1 MQLSISENL
10 AGREEIAEFDEELYR
25 KLIKQIVVYKDDS
38 VRVIFPNNN
47 SIKIATGIY
56 KIRKGAD
63 MPQTAVKKKVSMIP
77 AKPQYDRSI
86 KLSEKK
92 LRVAAYCRVSTEL
105 EEQESS
111 YEAQV
116 EYYTRKIEETDNW
129 KMAEIYADDG
139 KSATNTK
146 KRDDF
151 NAMIKDALDG
161 KIDMILTK
169 TVSRFARNTVDFLLT
184 IRKLKE
190 KNVAV
195 VFEKEGVNTLDGTG
209 EILITILS
217 SLAQEE
223 SRNISEN
230 TRWGVVRRFENGKM
244 IVDHNKFMGYTKNE
258 NGDLVI
264 AQEEA
269 EIVRLIFRLYL
280 EGYSAKKISQYLEE
294 NEIKTATGQD
304 KWYDSVIFK
313 MLRNEKYMGD
323 ALLQKTYTVDFMT
336 KKKVINKG
344 IVPQYYVEDDH
355 EPIIPKE
362 LFYRVQ
368 EELARRAA
376 MNKAAVT
383 RKKNQKSKFS
393 SEYARTGLLLCG
405 DCGQEY
411 RRVTWSRN
419 GKKKIVWRCSNRLT
433 NGTKHCKK
441 SKTLEEVALNRAVM
455 EAINRITR
463 GDGDFVGAF
472 RQNVIRVIGSYGGE
486 QEPDEYDEKNKEKEE
501 EMVALIAENARVD
514 SYTDE
519 FDERYRRIAEEITTL
534 KEEQIEARRK
544 KKLADSYEQRLKD
557 MDSFLEKQTCQIPEF
572 DNDLVRRLIASIKVV
587 SAKKLIIQFQSGIVM
602 EQEIRYE

>member
-1 MQLSISENL
+1 
-10 AGREEIAEFDEELYR
+10 
-25 KLIKQIVVYKDDS
+25 
-38 VRVIFPNNN
+38 
-47 SIKIATGIY
+47 
-56 KIRKGAD
+56 
-63 MPQTAVKKKVSMIP
+63 MPATAVPKKVSMIP

-116 EYYTRKIEETDNW
+116 EYYTRKIQETENW
-129 KMAEIYADDG
+129 KLAGIYADDG

-151 NAMIKDALDG
+151 KAMIKDAESG

-169 TVSRFARNTVDFLLT
+169 SVSRFARNTVDSLLT

-230 TRWGVVRRFENGKM
+230 TRWGVVRKFEKGKV
-244 IVDHNKFMGYTKNE
+244 IVNHNKFMGYTKNE

-264 AQEEA
+264 VPKEA
-269 EIVRLIFRLYL
+269 EIVRLVFRLYL
-280 EGYSAKKISQYLEE
+280 EGYSTGKIAKYLEE
-294 NEIKTATGQD
+294 QKIKTATGLE
-304 KWYDSVIFK
+304 KWHDTVVLK

-336 KKKVINKG
+336 KKKVMNKG

-355 EPIIPKE
+355 EAIIPKD

-368 EELARRAA
+368 EELARRASV
-376 MNKAAVT
+376 NKSAVT
-383 RKKNQKSKFS
+383 RKKNMKSKYS
-393 SEYARTGLLLCG
+393 SEYALTGILLCG
-405 DCGQEY
+405 ECGQEY
-411 RRVTWSRN
+411 RRVTWARN

-433 NGTKHCKK
+433 NGTKYCKD
-441 SKTLEEVALNRAVM
+441 SVTLEEGILNRTVM
-455 EAINRITR
+455 EAIHRITCN
-463 GDGDFVGAF
+463 DGNFASAH
-472 RQNVIRVIGSYGGE
+472 RQNVIRVIGSYGRE
-486 QEPDEYDEKNKEKEE
+486 QEPDEYDEKIKAKQE
-501 EMVALIAENARVD
+501 EMVSLIAENAAIS

-519 FDERYRRIAEEITTL
+519 FDERYRRIAEEISTL
-534 KEEQIEARRK
+534 KEEQLEARRK
-544 KKLADSYEQRLKD
+544 KKLAESYNRRVQD
-557 MDSFLEKQTCQIPEF
+557 MDNFLKQQTYQMPEF
-572 DNDLVRRLIASIKVV
+572 DNDLVRRLIANIKVV
-587 SAKKLIIQFQSGIVM
+587 SEDKLLIQFQSGIVM
-602 EQEIRYE
+602 EQEIRYD

>member
-1 MQLSISENL
+1 
-10 AGREEIAEFDEELYR
+10 
-25 KLIKQIVVYKDDS
+25 
-38 VRVIFPNNN
+38 
-47 SIKIATGIY
+47 
-56 KIRKGAD
+56 
-63 MPQTAVKKKVSMIP
+63 MPATAVPKKVSMIP

-116 EYYTRKIEETDNW
+116 EYYTRKIQETENW
-129 KMAEIYADDG
+129 KLAGIYADDR

-151 NAMIKDALDG
+151 KAMIKDAESG

-169 TVSRFARNTVDFLLT
+169 SVSRFARNTVDSLLT

-230 TRWGVVRRFENGKM
+230 TRWGVVRKFEKGKV
-244 IVDHNKFMGYTKNE
+244 IVNHNKFMGYTKNE

-264 AQEEA
+264 VPKEA
-269 EIVRLIFRLYL
+269 EIVRLVFRLYL
-280 EGYSAKKISQYLEE
+280 EGYSTGKIAKYLEE
-294 NEIKTATGQD
+294 QKIKTATGLE
-304 KWYDSVIFK
+304 KWHDTVVLK

-336 KKKVINKG
+336 KKKVMNKG

-355 EPIIPKE
+355 EAIIPKD

-368 EELARRAA
+368 EELARRASV
-376 MNKAAVT
+376 NKSAVT
-383 RKKNQKSKFS
+383 RKKNMKSKYS
-393 SEYARTGLLLCG
+393 SEYALTGILLCG
-405 DCGQEY
+405 ECGQEY
-411 RRVTWSRN
+411 RRVTWARN

-433 NGTKHCKK
+433 NGTKYCKD
-441 SKTLEEVALNRAVM
+441 SVTLEEGILNRTVM
-455 EAINRITR
+455 EAIHRITCN
-463 GDGDFVGAF
+463 DGNFASAL
-472 RQNVIRVIGSYGGE
+472 RQNVIRVIGSYGRE
-486 QEPDEYDEKNKEKEE
+486 QEPDEYDEKIKAKQE
-501 EMVALIAENARVD
+501 EMVSLIAENAAIS

-519 FDERYRRIAEEITTL
+519 FDERYRRIAEEISTL
-534 KEEQIEARRK
+534 KEEQLEARRK
-544 KKLADSYEQRLKD
+544 KKLAESYNRRVQD
-557 MDSFLEKQTCQIPEF
+557 MDNFLKQQTYQMPEF
-572 DNDLVRRLIASIKVV
+572 DNDLVRRLIANIKVV
-587 SAKKLIIQFQSGIVM
+587 SEDKLLIQFQSGIVM
-602 EQEIRYE
+602 EQEIRYD

>member
-1 MQLSISENL
+1 MTIYETIKVAISVKQ
-10 AGREEIAEFDEELYR
+10 AAEHYGLKVNRNGMACCPFHNDRHPSLKLNEDYFFCFGCGAKGDVIDLVARLFDL
-25 KLIKQIVVYKDDS
+25 
-38 VRVIFPNNN
+38 
-47 SIKIATGIY
+47 
-56 KIRKGAD
+56 
-63 MPQTAVKKKVSMIP
+63 
-77 AKPQYDRSI
+77 
-86 KLSEKK
+86 
-92 LRVAAYCRVSTEL
+92 
-105 EEQESS
+105 SS
-111 YEAQV
+111 YEAAQKLAADFGLDPKPPTAAAMV
-116 EYYTRKIEETDNW
+116 KPKRPYIRQFRENEMLCFRVLTDYLHLLEDWKIR
-129 KMAEIYADDG
+129 YAP
-139 KSATNTK
+139 KTPE
-146 KRDDF
+146 
-151 NAMIKDALDG
+151 DALDDRFVEACQMHCYIEYMADVLTVGDLEERVALVDKLMQDG
-161 KIDMILTK
+161 KIAFLQEYIT
-169 TVSRFARNTVDFLLT
+169 RN
-184 IRKLKE
+184 
-190 KNVAV
+190 
-195 VFEKEGVNTLDGTG
+195 
-209 EILITILS
+209 
-217 SLAQEE
+217 
-223 SRNISEN
+223 
-230 TRWGVVRRFENGKM
+230 
-244 IVDHNKFMGYTKNE
+244 HNKFMGYTKNE

-264 AQEEA
+264 VPEEA

-294 NEIKTATGQD
+294 NGIKTATGQD

-368 EELARRAA
+368 EELARRAS
-376 MNKAAVT
+376 MNKSAVT

-393 SEYARTGLLLCG
+393 SEYALTGLLLCG

-433 NGTKHCKK
+433 NGTKNCKK
-441 SKTLEEVALNRAVM
+441 SESLEEGALNRAVM

-472 RQNVIRVIGSYGGE
+472 RQNVIRVIGSYSGE
-486 QEPDEYDEKNKEKEE
+486 QEPDEYDEKIKEKEA
-501 EMVALIAENARVD
+501 EMVALITENARVG

-519 FDERYRRIAEEITTL
+519 FDERYRRIAEEITIL
-534 KEEQIEARRK
+534 KEEQIETRRK

-587 SAKKLIIQFQSGIVM
+587 SAKKLIIRFQSGIVM

>member
-1 MQLSISENL
+1 MLS
-10 AGREEIAEFDEELYR
+10 
-25 KLIKQIVVYKDDS
+25 
-38 VRVIFPNNN
+38 
-47 SIKIATGIY
+47 
-56 KIRKGAD
+56 
-63 MPQTAVKKKVSMIP
+63 VSMIP

-116 EYYTRKIEETDNW
+116 EYYTRKMEETDNW

-169 TVSRFARNTVDFLLT
+169 SVSQFARNTVDSLLT

-244 IVDHNKFMGYTKNE
+244 IVNHNKFMGYTKNE
-258 NGDLVI
+258 SGDLVI
-264 AQEEA
+264 VPEEA

-294 NEIKTATGQD
+294 NGIKTATGQD

-368 EELARRAA
+368 EELARRAS
-376 MNKAAVT
+376 MNKSSVT
-383 RKKNQKSKFS
+383 CKKNQKSKFS
-393 SEYARTGLLLCG
+393 SEYAITGLLLCG

-433 NGTKHCKK
+433 NGTKNCKK
-441 SKTLEEVALNRAVM
+441 SETLEEGALNRAVM

-486 QEPDEYDEKNKEKEE
+486 QEPDEYDEKIKEKEE
-501 EMVALIAENARVD
+501 EMVDLIAENAMVG

-534 KEEQIEARRK
+534 TEEQIETRRK

-587 SAKKLIIQFQSGIVM
+587 SAEKLTIQFQSGIVM

>member
-1 MQLSISENL
+1 
-10 AGREEIAEFDEELYR
+10 
-25 KLIKQIVVYKDDS
+25 
-38 VRVIFPNNN
+38 
-47 SIKIATGIY
+47 
-56 KIRKGAD
+56 
-63 MPQTAVKKKVSMIP
+63 MPATAVPKKVSMIP

-116 EYYTRKIEETDNW
+116 EYYTRKIQETENW
-129 KMAEIYADDG
+129 KLAGIYADDG

-151 NAMIKDALDG
+151 KAMIKDAESG

-169 TVSRFARNTVDFLLT
+169 SVSRFARNTVDSLLT

-230 TRWGVVRRFENGKM
+230 TRWGVVRKFEKGKV
-244 IVDHNKFMGYTKNE
+244 IVNHNKFMGYTKNE

-264 AQEEA
+264 VPKEA
-269 EIVRLIFRLYL
+269 EIVRLVFRLYL
-280 EGYSAKKISQYLEE
+280 EGYSTGKIAKYLEE
-294 NEIKTATGQD
+294 QKIKTATGLE
-304 KWYDSVIFK
+304 KWHDTVVLK

-336 KKKVINKG
+336 KKKVMNKG

-355 EPIIPKE
+355 EAIIPKD

-368 EELARRAA
+368 EELARRASV
-376 MNKAAVT
+376 NKSAVT
-383 RKKNQKSKFS
+383 RKKNMKSKYS
-393 SEYARTGLLLCG
+393 SEHALTGILLCG
-405 DCGQEY
+405 ECGQEY
-411 RRVTWSRN
+411 RRVTWARN

-433 NGTKHCKK
+433 NGTKYCKD
-441 SKTLEEVALNRAVM
+441 SVTLEEGILNRTVM
-455 EAINRITR
+455 EAIHRITCN
-463 GDGDFVGAF
+463 DGNFASAL
-472 RQNVIRVIGSYGGE
+472 RQNVIRVIGSYGRE
-486 QEPDEYDEKNKEKEE
+486 QEPDEYDEKIKAKQE
-501 EMVALIAENARVD
+501 EMVSLIAENAAIS

-519 FDERYRRIAEEITTL
+519 FDERYRRIAEEISTL
-534 KEEQIEARRK
+534 KEEQLEARRK
-544 KKLADSYEQRLKD
+544 KKLAESYNRRVQD
-557 MDSFLEKQTCQIPEF
+557 MDNFLKQQTYQMPEF
-572 DNDLVRRLIASIKVV
+572 DNDLVRRLIANIKVV
-587 SAKKLIIQFQSGIVM
+587 SEDKLLIQFQSGIVM
-602 EQEIRYE
+602 EQEIRYD

>member
-1 MQLSISENL
+1 MTIYETIKTAISVKQAAEHYGMKVSRNGMACCPFHNDRHPSLKLNEDYFFCFGCGAKGDVIDLVARLFGLTNLQAAQQLASDFGLNQKPP
-10 AGREEIAEFDEELYR
+10 AA
-25 KLIKQIVVYKDDS
+25 
-38 VRVIFPNNN
+38 
-47 SIKIATGIY
+47 
-56 KIRKGAD
+56 AD
-63 MPQTAVKKKVSMIP
+63 MDKPKRPYIRQFREDEMLCFRVLTDYLHLLEDWKVRYAP
-77 AKPQYDRSI
+77 KTPEDTLDDRFVEACQMHCYI
-86 KLSEKK
+86 EYMADVLTVGDLEE
-92 LRVAAYCRVSTEL
+92 RVALVDKL
-105 EEQESS
+105 MQ
-111 YEAQV
+111 
-116 EYYTRKIEETDNW
+116 
-129 KMAEIYADDG
+129 
-139 KSATNTK
+139 
-146 KRDDF
+146 
-151 NAMIKDALDG
+151 DG
-161 KIDMILTK
+161 KIAFLQEYIT
-169 TVSRFARNTVDFLLT
+169 RN
-184 IRKLKE
+184 
-190 KNVAV
+190 
-195 VFEKEGVNTLDGTG
+195 
-209 EILITILS
+209 
-217 SLAQEE
+217 
-223 SRNISEN
+223 
-230 TRWGVVRRFENGKM
+230 
-244 IVDHNKFMGYTKNE
+244 HNKFMGYTKNE

-264 AQEEA
+264 VPEEA

-294 NEIKTATGQD
+294 NGIKTATGQD

-368 EELARRAA
+368 EELARRAS
-376 MNKAAVT
+376 MNKSAVT

-393 SEYARTGLLLCG
+393 SEYALTGLLLCG

-433 NGTKHCKK
+433 NGTKNCKK
-441 SKTLEEVALNRAVM
+441 SESLEEGALNRAVM

-472 RQNVIRVIGSYGGE
+472 RQNVIRVIGSYSGE
-486 QEPDEYDEKNKEKEE
+486 QEPDEYDEKIKEKEA
-501 EMVALIAENARVD
+501 EMVALITENARVG

-519 FDERYRRIAEEITTL
+519 FDERYRRIAEEITIL
-534 KEEQIEARRK
+534 KEEQIETRRK

-587 SAKKLIIQFQSGIVM
+587 SAKKLIIRFQSGIVM